1 MPKTFLPLVVILALA
16 GSVLTGQA
24 AKTNPR
30 ALKLALDST
39 AGIEA
44 ANGKLDVVNYRGRR
58 ALRSDHRGAPARPES
73 RAQATAQALATI
85 MMTLLVLIAG
95 RVEKPEY

>member
-16 GSVLTGQA
+16 GSVVSGQA

-39 AGIEA
+39 SGIEA

-58 ALRSDHRGAPARPES
+58 ALQLVPLTGHEAADDSDARVRHDHVPDHFPGGC
-73 RAQATAQALATI
+73 AQS
-85 MMTLLVLIAG
+85 IA
-95 RVEKPEY
+95 